1 MAFGRSKKDLEAR
14 RASRSFF
21 GTCSRNQHV
30 HVSRVKTFKG
40 EAAKKNGPN
49 EFRLGEAGLIIPV
62 PDSCYLGRFFTK
74 RADFLHVHHSDIPI
88 TEYNHL
94 EPFGKRKHV
103 KTAVFH
109 LFGAF
114 FGLPDADIHSPHLP
128 MVIYH
133 VFGVT
138 TFFGTIR
145 QFHSEWPRALE
156 LPPKTL
162 AEPQRG

>member
-1 MAFGRSKKDLEAR
+1 MGQAKTTFKPEPIFAI
-14 RASRSFF
+14 F
-21 GTCSRNQHV
+21 GTSNTTEKFW
-30 HVSRVKTFKG
+30 VSMEVYRQDKV
-40 EAAKKNGPN
+40 N
-49 EFRLGEAGLIIPV
+49 LEAGLIIPV

-94 EPFGKRKHV
+94 EPLGKRKHV

>member
-1 MAFGRSKKDLEAR
+1 MTFGRSKKDLEAR

-49 EFRLGEAGLIIPV
+49 EFRLGEAGLII
-62 PDSCYLGRFFTK
+62 STASRRYLGRLLTK
-74 RADFLHVHHSDIPI
+74 RADFLHGHPSFIP
-88 TEYNHL
+88 TTGNVPF
-94 EPFGKRKHV
+94 EPSEKRKHV

-114 FGLPDADIHSPHLP
+114 FGLPDADIHSPHLT

-138 TFFGTIR
+138 TFFGTTR

-156 LPPKTL
+156 LPPRTL